1 MIVNRVAPVLPFFF
15 ILLNSEKSQ
24 DSSQPRGNPESS
36 PGKISP
42 GELPGGVPEGVPKN
56 PEKPRKIPPQNTPPK
71 KGGSGTLLL
80 RGEARGCTENHDS
93 QVYRKYKPLISRPC
107 RGVFG
112 GLGGICEKPC
122 HAPTSVGPT
131 CAALPQHAR
140 HSFTLFAPLVHS
152 PHSLLSDASL
162 FLLPDSVSPS
172 QLIVSPICC
181 ALGPT
186 NGIANYQHF
195 PHN

>member
-1 MIVNRVAPVLPFFF
+1 MSD
-15 ILLNSEKSQ
+15 SEKFQ

-112 GLGGICEKPC
+112 VPLGDLRKTLPC
-122 HAPTSVGPT
+122 PHVSRPDLRCAPAT
-131 CAALPQHAR
+131 CSHTRSLC
-140 HSFTLFAPLVHS
+140 
-152 PHSLLSDASL
+152 SLLSFTHLTHSSPT
-162 FLLPDSVSPS
+162 LPCSS
-172 QLIVSPICC
+172 SPIPY
-181 ALGPT
+181 LRHSSSSPRFVVLWVRLMESRITNIFPT
-186 NGIANYQHF
+186 IVLLIGNEMCLM
-195 PHN
+195 

>member
-1 MIVNRVAPVLPFFF
+1 MIVNRVAPVLPFFL
-15 ILLNSEKSQ
+15 ILSNSEKTQ

-112 GLGGICEKPC
+112 GLEGICEKPC
-122 HAPTSVGPT
+122 HATTSVGPT
-131 CAALPQHAR
+131 CAALPQHAP
-140 HSFTLFAPLVHS
+140 TLVHS
-152 PHSLLSDASL
+152 ARSSRSLTSL
-162 FLLPDSVSPS
+162 TPLRLFPVPPPRFRISVTAHRLPDLLCSG
-172 QLIVSPICC
+172 
-181 ALGPT
+181 AD
-186 NGIANYQHF
+186 
-195 PHN
+195 